1 MSLSTIIEK
10 ISEEARR
17 QCDEILAQ
25 AHLEAEQ
32 VAEHCRQKTDDE
44 VAHILRHAQEEVE
57 LTRNKRVATAQLHAR
72 KERLDC
78 RQQILDSLFDEALER
93 VYAHD
98 DAYRLELIKTI
109 LLSVPEEREGV
120 ILPACCDRDL
130 FTPQFLQEINQE
142 LAERKR
148 ALRFSLSPECADIRQ
163 GFILDF
169 HEFDV
174 NYSTEK
180 VFSGLWEEIKGEVSK
195 RLFDEE
201 S

>member
-10 ISEEARR
+10 IGEEARR
-17 QCDEILAQ
+17 QCDEILAK

-32 VAEHCRQKTDDE
+32 IAEHSRQKTDEE

-72 KERLDC
+72 KERLDR

-98 DAYRLELIKTI
+98 DAHRLELIKTI

-120 ILPACCDRDL
+120 ILPSCSDRYL
-130 FTPQFLQEINQE
+130 FTPDFLQEINQE
-142 LAERKR
+142 LAARQR
-148 ALRFSLSPECADIRQ
+148 TLTYSLSSECANVRQ
-163 GFILDF
+163 GFLLDF
-169 HEFDV
+169 HDFDV

-180 VFSGLWEEIKGEVSK
+180 VFSGLWEEIKGDVSK
-195 RLFDEE
+195 QLFEE
-201 S
+201 A

>member
-10 ISEEARR
+10 IGEEARR
-17 QCDEILAQ
+17 QCDEILAH

-32 VAEHCRQKTDDE
+32 IAEHSRQKTDEE

-57 LTRNKRVATAQLHAR
+57 LTKNKRVATAQLHAR

-78 RQQILDSLFDEALER
+78 RQQILDSVFEEALER
-93 VYAHD
+93 VYAYN
-98 DAYRLELIKTI
+98 DAQRHSLIKAI
-109 LLSVPEEREGV
+109 LLDVPEEREGI
-120 ILPACCDRDL
+120 ILPSCSDRDL
-130 FTPQFLQEINQE
+130 FTPDFLQEINQE
-142 LAERKR
+142 LAAQKR
-148 ALRFSLSPECADIRQ
+148 MLTFSLSPECADVRQ

-180 VFSGLWEEIKGEVSK
+180 VFSGLWEEIKGDVSK
-195 RLFDEE
+195 RLFEE
-201 S
+201 A

>member
-1 MSLSTIIEK
+1 MSLSTNIEK
-10 ISEEARR
+10 IGEEARR

-32 VAEHCRQKTDDE
+32 IAEHSRQKTEEE
-44 VAHILRHAQEEVE
+44 VAHILRHAQEEVA
-57 LTRNKRVATAQLHAR
+57 LTKNKRVATAQLHAR
-72 KERLDC
+72 KERLDS
-78 RQQILDSLFDEALER
+78 RQQLLNSVFEEALER

-98 DAYRLELIKTI
+98 DAHRLELIKTI
-109 LLSVPEEREGV
+109 LLSVLEEREGV

-142 LAERKR
+142 LAARQR
-148 ALRFSLSPECADIRQ
+148 TLTFSLSSESADIRQ

-180 VFSGLWEEIKGEVSK
+180 VFSGLWEEIKSDVSK
-195 RLFDEE
+195 RLFDEA
-201 S
+201 

>member
-10 ISEEARR
+10 IGEEARR

-32 VAEHCRQKTDDE
+32 IAEHSRQKTDE
-44 VAHILRHAQEEVE
+44 EIAHILRHAQEEIE
-57 LTRNKRVATAQLHAR
+57 LIKSKRVATAQLHAR

-78 RQQILDSLFDEALER
+78 RQQILDSVFEEALER

-98 DAYRLELIKTI
+98 DAHRLELIKAI

-142 LAERKR
+142 LAARQR
-148 ALRFSLSPECADIRQ
+148 TLTFSLSPTCADIRQ

-174 NYSTEK
+174 NYSTET
-180 VFSGLWEEIKGEVSK
+180 VFSGLWEEIKGDVSK
-195 RLFDEE
+195 RLFDEA
-201 S
+201 